1 MIKIAVTGGIGSG
14 KSYISHLLENMHI
27 PVYNADNEAKRLT
40 ASDAGIRGELIALL
54 GEDVYKDGLLNKPLL
69 ASYLFSNPAHVLQ
82 INSIIHPRVRKDF
95 TVWVE
100 RQEKCEIVGM
110 ESAILY
116 EAGFQDTV
124 DAVIMVY
131 APVELRIQRAM
142 YRDGASEEQVRA
154 RIAAQMDDEE
164 KRRRADF
171 TVVNDGVQLL
181 IPQLNRIVEQL
192 KTENSYYKFGSFIGE
207 LYFCFLKP

>member
-14 KSYISHLLENMHI
+14 KSYLSQLLENMHI

-40 ASDAGIRGELIALL
+40 VSDAGIRGELIALL
-54 GEDVYKDGLLNKPLL
+54 GEEVYKDGLLNKSLL
-69 ASYLFSNPAHVLQ
+69 ASYLFSDPAHVLQ

-124 DAVIMVY
+124 DAVVMVY

-192 KTENSYYKFGSFIGE
+192 KTEKFI
-207 LYFCFLKP
+207 L